1 MSKSLKL
8 SLFAALAV
16 MVFTVPAQSARR
28 DGLNGNV
35 LIEDYNDIFTF
46 PQRAGHALNVNR
58 VRFNHEGPDQSSATI
73 GVKNGKG
80 GWGIGINALSQPQDP
95 TQEQATAT
103 MLEAVYS
110 GGDWGLG
117 LSLGKG
123 EFTVDG
129 DGNTA
134 LNFGLV
140 AGYTLKNVGEMSLGL
155 GISNAENGAATKFS
169 GLNVGV
175 NLRGYKALQPK
186 VELGYTAAIQ
196 YQADKTEPDGGDAVE
211 NTAMN
216 VELGAGP
223 VYKVGKGIVA
233 LHGTVGFTKLTQ
245 GDDEASL
252 ITIPGMNLAF
262 ETPLND
268 WVEFRAGAG
277 YKFVMTTFTPD
288 VGDEVK
294 INHADADVA
303 QALMGVWAPTPTGA
317 MGLSG
322 VWKNIRIDAAVERD
336 FLTNGPF
343 LLTGTPTAQWATK
356 VSATYDW

>member
-35 LIEDYNDIFTF
+35 LIEDYNDAFTF
-46 PQRAGHALNVNR
+46 PQRAGHALNINR
-58 VRFNHEGPDQSSATI
+58 VRFNHEGQDRSSATI
-73 GVKNGKG
+73 GVKNGDG
-80 GWGIGINALSQPQDP
+80 GWAIGINALSQPQDP
-95 TQEQATAT
+95 TQERATAT
-103 MLEAVYS
+103 MLEAAYS
-110 GGDWGLG
+110 GGAWGIG

-123 EFTVDG
+123 EFTQDG

-134 LNFGLV
+134 LNIGLV
-140 AGYTLKNVGEMSLGL
+140 AGYTLKNVGEMALAL
-155 GISNAENGAATKFS
+155 GIAQAENGAGDAFNTM
-169 GLNVGV
+169 NVGV
-175 NLRGYKALQPK
+175 NLRGYKSLQPK

-196 YQADKTEPDGGDAVE
+196 FQSDKTEPDGGDEVE
-211 NTAMN
+211 NTLMN

-233 LHGTVGFTKLTQ
+233 LHGTVGFTQIKN

-277 YKFVMTTFTPD
+277 YKFVMTTFSPD
-288 VGDEVK
+288 AGPEIK
-294 INHADADVA
+294 INHADADVN
-303 QALMGVWAPTPTGA
+303 QALAGVWAPTPTGA

-322 VWKNIRIDAAVERD
+322 LWGNLRIDAAVERD
-336 FLTNGPF
+336 FLTNGPH
-343 LLTGTPTAQWATK
+343 LLTGTPTAQWASK
-356 VSATYDW
+356 ISATYDW